1 MIMNFLKKLILLACI
16 CISVGMYGQSVT
28 DLVIYSYNRP
38 LQLYAF
44 LESIEK
50 YVTGINQ
57 ASVIYRADGDAYG
70 QGYEEIKNRF
80 PSYTYFR
87 QGANPRQ
94 DFKFH
99 TLNASFN
106 ASDVPYIIYGVD
118 DIVVKDYVDLTECAQ
133 LIEQHGAYAFYL
145 RLGKN
150 LTDCYSLR
158 QAQPLPPLVEVAP
171 QVFAWHF
178 NTGTGDWGYPHSVDM
193 TLVRKADIRHDF
205 MTMIYHS
212 PNTLEGQWAG
222 RDRAI
227 MHRTGLCYELSKI
240 VNFPLNLVQN
250 DWNNRH
256 MNEYTP
262 EQLLTIFM
270 DGRKMDIA
278 SVHQMCNP
286 GAHTE
291 YSPTF
296 IER

>member
-1 MIMNFLKKLILLACI
+1 MNVFKKLITIACVF
-16 CISVGMYGQSVT
+16 ISVGMYGQPVT
-28 DLVIYSYNRP
+28 DATFFSFNRG

-44 LESIEK
+44 LESVEK

-57 ASVIYRADGDAYG
+57 ASVIYRADSDEHNAAY
-70 QGYEEIKNRF
+70 EIVKERF

-87 QGANPRQ
+87 QGANPRE
-94 DFKFH
+94 DFKPY

-106 ASDVPYIIYGVD
+106 LSNAPFIMYGVD
-118 DIVVKDYVDLTECAQ
+118 DIVVKDYVDLTQCACLMQ
-133 LIEQHGAYAFYL
+133 IYDAYAFYL

-150 LTDCYSLR
+150 LTDCYSLH
-158 QAQPLPPLVEVAP
+158 QAQPLPPLTDTDLDA
-171 QVFAWHF
+171 FAWHF

-193 TLVRKADIRHDF
+193 TLLRKADIKNDF
-205 MTMIYHS
+205 MTMTYHS
-212 PNTLEGQWAG
+212 PNTLEAQWASCAWRIMG
-222 RDRAI
+222 RI
-227 MHRTGLCYELSKI
+227 GLCYELSKI

-256 MNEYTP
+256 MTEYTP

-270 DGRKMDIA
+270 DGKKMDIEP
-278 SVHQMCNP
+278 VHQMYNP

-296 IER
+296 VERE